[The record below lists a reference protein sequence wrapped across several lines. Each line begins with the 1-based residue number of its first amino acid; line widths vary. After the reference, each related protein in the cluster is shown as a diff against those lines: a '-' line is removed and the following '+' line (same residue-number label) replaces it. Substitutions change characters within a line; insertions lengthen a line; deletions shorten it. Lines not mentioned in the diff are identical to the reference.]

1 MNLVQQL
8 QSDLNIAEKQKQQNF
23 NELQNV
29 QNKHREELQHVEDLY
44 MGRLRAKDLEI
55 ESLEEN
61 IRDKEAVA
69 NDKIA

>member
-1 MNLVQQL
+1 M
-8 QSDLNIAEKQKQQNF
+8 
-23 NELQNV
+23 
-29 QNKHREELQHVEDLY
+29 EDLY

-69 NDKIA
+69 NDKIAKTR